1 MGSQVVK
8 DDLESLVVNAAITAG
23 CYLACWTFVLD
34 KGYCSVAQASLKLAV
49 LLTPASECWNYRY
62 VQITCSVFL
71 YSRKCVGA
79 LKKKN
84 ETCHLSS

>member
-1 MGSQVVK
+1 MGSQVVE

-49 LLTPASECWNYRY
+49 LLSAG
-62 VQITCSVFL
+62 ITGMYKSL
-71 YSRKCVGA
+71 A
-79 LKKKN
+79 LCFSILENVWGLLKKN